1 MTTIKRKGESEID
14 RNLVNEIQWLDELGQ
29 CYNYPARRKLHA
41 RLALLN
47 TEEILSLLLFEVHRL
62 HGRVLYGKIKYLQG
76 SAACKQSYAEEQVRY
91 QKQVR
96 AEERKAAKEAMDK
109 EAKVSKQIG
118 DLRASKGKVIDEARK
133 LAAESGRPDTCRLS
147 PDELRLYEEAV
158 RSTE

>member
-62 HGRVLYGKIKYLQG
+62 HGRVLFGVFNDPD
-76 SAACKQSYAEEQVRY
+76 E
-91 QKQVR
+91 
-96 AEERKAAKEAMDK
+96 EERPFTKYDKAD
-109 EAKVSKQIG
+109 G
-118 DLRASKGKVIDEARK
+118 DEDVFQRQ
-133 LAAESGRPDTCRLS
+133 
-147 PDELRLYEEAV
+147 
-158 RSTE
+158 